1 MNWPRFSYATAL
13 AVLCLSTLAACGLL
27 KKKGGEEEKKKDDAE
42 KTEEAAKSA
51 EVSAEGPSVDIAFLL
66 SMNYAEAKSIS
77 ANFIEVPPFYRIAAD
92 EIEVTKKNDDG
103 SPRRLRARGKVFIE
117 MNYNDPAKALCQELL
132 LSSEEMILRG
142 KPVLQR
148 GGTTVEGVDDYTIFY
163 MFGSR
168 LRVIGPHRLTN
179 PMQLATGLD
188 ASGLPTLGAWSNA
201 PNPLLPPLNE
211 SAVPEQIRAEAL
223 RATEAEMLHQKTR
236 TELGPADVPA
246 ANPGLA
252 PAAEAKKEPAK
263 PTKAPEP
270 QKAGEPKKQP
280 KGQKEAAKAA
290 A

>member
-1 MNWPRFSYATAL
+1 MNWHRFSSATAL

-27 KKKGGEEEKKKDDAE
+27 KKKSGGEEEKKDGEE

-103 SPRRLRARGKVFIE
+103 SPRRLRAKGRVFIE
-117 MNYNDPAKALCQELL
+117 MNYNDPGKALCQELL
-132 LSSEEMILRG
+132 LSSEEIILRG

-148 GGTTVEGVDDYTIFY
+148 GGTTVEGVDDYTMFY

-179 PMQLATGLD
+179 PMQLASGLD

-211 SAVPEQIRAEAL
+211 TAVPEQIRAEAL

-236 TELGPADVPA
+236 AELGPAELPVVNPPA
-246 ANPGLA
+246 T
-252 PAAEAKKEPAK
+252 EAKKKPAK
-263 PTKAPEP
+263 PSTAPEP
-270 QKAGEPKKQP
+270 KKAAEPKKSS
-280 KGQKEAAKAA
+280 KGEKEAAKAA

>member
-1 MNWPRFSYATAL
+1 MNWHRFSSATAL

-27 KKKGGEEEKKKDDAE
+27 KKKGGGEEEKKDGAE

-103 SPRRLRARGKVFIE
+103 SPRRLRAKGRVFIE
-117 MNYNDPAKALCQELL
+117 MNYNDPGKALCQELL
-132 LSSEEMILRG
+132 LSSEEIILRG

-148 GGTTVEGVDDYTIFY
+148 GGTTVEGVDDYTMFY

-179 PMQLATGLD
+179 PMQLASGLD

-211 SAVPEQIRAEAL
+211 TAVPEQIRAEAL

-236 TELGPADVPA
+236 AEFGPAQVPA
-246 ANPGLA
+246 ANPS
-252 PAAEAKKEPAK
+252 AAEAKKEPAK
-263 PTKAPEP
+263 PSTAPEP
-270 QKAGEPKKQP
+270 KKAAEPKKP
-280 KGQKEAAKAA
+280 SKTEKETAKAA

>member
-1 MNWPRFSYATAL
+1 MNWHRFSSATAL

-27 KKKGGEEEKKKDDAE
+27 KKKGGEEEKKDGAE
-42 KTEEAAKSA
+42 KTEDAAKSA

-103 SPRRLRARGKVFIE
+103 SPRRLRAKGRVFLE
-117 MNYNDPAKALCQELL
+117 MNYNDPGKALCQELL
-132 LSSEEMILRG
+132 LSSEEIILRG

-179 PMQLATGLD
+179 PMQLASGLD

-211 SAVPEQIRAEAL
+211 AAVPEQIRAEAL

-236 TELGPADVPA
+236 VEFGPAEVPA
-246 ANPGLA
+246 ANP

-263 PTKAPEP
+263 PSKAPEP
-270 QKAGEPKKQP
+270 KKAAEPKKQS
-280 KGQKEAAKAA
+280 KGEKEATKAA

>member
-1 MNWPRFSYATAL
+1 MNWHRFSSATAL

-27 KKKGGEEEKKKDDAE
+27 KKKGGGEDEKKDGAE

-103 SPRRLRARGKVFIE
+103 SPRRLRAKGRVFIE
-117 MNYNDPAKALCQELL
+117 MNYNDPGKALCQELL
-132 LSSEEMILRG
+132 LSSEEIILRG

-148 GGTTVEGVDDYTIFY
+148 GGTTVEGVDDYTMFY

-179 PMQLATGLD
+179 PMQLASGLD

-211 SAVPEQIRAEAL
+211 TAVPEQIRAEAL

-236 TELGPADVPA
+236 AELGPAELPA
-246 ANPGLA
+246 VNP
-252 PAAEAKKEPAK
+252 PATEAKKEPTK
-263 PTKAPEP
+263 PSTAPEP
-270 QKAGEPKKQP
+270 KKAAEPKKP
-280 KGQKEAAKAA
+280 SKTEKETAKAA